1 MPKDYSR
8 HRRVADLIQ
17 RDLATLIQREM
28 DSVRFGLIT
37 VSLVDVSPDLLN
49 AKVYVTSL
57 SDDIDR
63 DAMLKVLNERAGHFR
78 HQLAQHSTLRTTP
91 KLKFVFDI
99 SIEHGTRLTALID
112 SVQVKG
118 DDVEDDE

>member
-78 HQLAQHSTLRTTP
+78 NQLAQHSTLRTTP